1 MTDNVIIITGPTA
14 SGKSDIAIEVAKAF
28 NGEII
33 SADSQQVYRHMD
45 IGTNKIND
53 NHGICHHMIDVVNPD
68 QNFSVED
75 FSIKASNLISEIN
88 SRGKVAIVAGGTG
101 FYIDSILFDMNYGKV
116 EKNLAFREKL
126 QKVSEEKGSDFL
138 YDKLLTI
145 DPITA
150 KKYHPNETNRIIR
163 ALEIYESTGEL
174 PSKVRK
180 GDKKLNKNINPIL
193 FFLNYNDRSNIYQKI
208 NNRVIEMIDQG
219 LIEEFVDVV
228 RNYNLTAGSQSM
240 AAIGYKELFPFINE
254 EIDIDELIDLIQK
267 NTRHYAKRQVTWM
280 KRYLAYDFTHEI
292 LMDNLNKNDAAD
304 IIISLIKDTYEF

>member
-33 SADSQQVYRHMD
+33 SADSQQVYRYMD
-45 IGTNKIND
+45 IGTNKIKD

-116 EKNLAFREKL
+116 EQNLAFREKL

-138 YDKLLTI
+138 YNKLLTI

-163 ALEIYESTGEL
+163 ALEIYELTGEL

-180 GDKKLNKNINPIL
+180 GEKKLNKNINPIL
-193 FFLNYNDRSNIYQKI
+193 FFLNYEDRSGIYQKI

-228 RNYNLTAGSQSM
+228 RNYNLTSDSQSM

-254 EIDIDELIDLIQK
+254 EYYIDELIDLIQK

>member
-33 SADSQQVYRHMD
+33 SADSQQVYRYMD
-45 IGTNKIND
+45 IGTNKIKD
-53 NHGICHHMIDVVNPD
+53 NNGICHHMIDVVNPD
-68 QNFSVED
+68 QKFSVED
-75 FSIKASNLISEIN
+75 FSNKASKLISEIN
-88 SRGKVAIVAGGTG
+88 NRGKVAIVAGGTG

-116 EKNLAFREKL
+116 EQNLAFREKL

-163 ALEIYESTGEL
+163 ALEIYETTGEL

-193 FFLNYNDRSNIYQKI
+193 FFLNYNDRSSIYQKI

-219 LIEEFVDVV
+219 LIKEFVDVV
-228 RNYNLTAGSQSM
+228 RNYNLTTDSQSM

-292 LMDNLNKNDAAD
+292 LMDNLNINDAAD
-304 IIISLIKDTYEF
+304 IIVSLIKDTYEF

>member
-33 SADSQQVYRHMD
+33 SADSQQVYRYMN
-45 IGTNKIND
+45 IGTNKIKD

-116 EKNLAFREKL
+116 EQNLAFREKL

-150 KKYHPNETNRIIR
+150 KKYHSNETNRIIR

-180 GDKKLNKNINPIL
+180 GEKKLNKNINPIL
-193 FFLNYNDRSNIYQKI
+193 FFLNYEDRSGIYQKI

-228 RNYNLTAGSQSM
+228 RNYNLTAASQSM
-240 AAIGYKELFPFINE
+240 AAIGYKELLPFINE

>member
-33 SADSQQVYRHMD
+33 SADSQQVYRYMD
-45 IGTNKIND
+45 IGTNKIKD

-116 EKNLAFREKL
+116 EQNLAFREKL

-180 GDKKLNKNINPIL
+180 GEKKLNKNINPIL
-193 FFLNYNDRSNIYQKI
+193 FFLNYEDRSGIYQKI

-228 RNYNLTAGSQSM
+228 RNYNLTSDSQSM

-254 EIDIDELIDLIQK
+254 EYYIDELIDLIQK

-280 KRYLAYDFTHEI
+280 KRYLAYDFNHEI

>member
-33 SADSQQVYRHMD
+33 SADSQQVYRYMD
-45 IGTNKIND
+45 IGTNKIKD

-116 EKNLAFREKL
+116 EQNLAFREKL

-138 YDKLLTI
+138 HDKLLTI

-180 GDKKLNKNINPIL
+180 GEKKLNKNINPIL
-193 FFLNYNDRSNIYQKI
+193 FFLNYEDRSGIYQKI

-228 RNYNLTAGSQSM
+228 RNYNLTSDSQSM

-254 EIDIDELIDLIQK
+254 EYYIDELIDLIQK

>member
-45 IGTNKIND
+45 IGTNKIKD
-53 NHGICHHMIDVVNPD
+53 NHGILHHMIDVVNPD

-75 FSIKASNLISEIN
+75 FSNKASELISEIN
-88 SRGKVAIVAGGTG
+88 NRGKVAIVAGGTG
-101 FYIDSILFDMNYGKV
+101 LYIDSILFDMNYGKV
-116 EKNLAFREKL
+116 EQNLAFREKL

-163 ALEIYESTGEL
+163 SLEIYESTGEL

-193 FFLNYNDRSNIYQKI
+193 FFLNYNDRSSIYKKI

-228 RNYNLTAGSQSM
+228 RNYNLTSASQSM

-304 IIISLIKDTYEF
+304 IIVSLIKDTYEF

>member
-33 SADSQQVYRHMD
+33 SADSQQVYRYMD
-45 IGTNKIND
+45 IVTNKIKD

-116 EKNLAFREKL
+116 EQNLAFREKL

-138 YDKLLTI
+138 YNKLLTI

-163 ALEIYESTGEL
+163 ALEIYELTGEL

-180 GDKKLNKNINPIL
+180 GEKKLNKNINPIL
-193 FFLNYNDRSNIYQKI
+193 FFLNYEDRSGIYQKI

-228 RNYNLTAGSQSM
+228 RNYNLTSDSQSM

-254 EIDIDELIDLIQK
+254 EYYIDELIDLIQK